1 MYGFQKP
8 WQRWIGFVETLLCI
22 FFLPSAFLA
31 AWFTLWMS
39 KCVSVCVCACVCLKA
54 TFANFFLANGCVFS
68 SNVVVILDYLLL

>member
-22 FFLPSAFLA
+22 CVLPSAFLA

-39 KCVSVCVCACVCLKA
+39 KCVSVCVRMCVFESNLCH
-54 TFANFFLANGCVFS
+54 FFLANGCVFS